1 MKRKPG
7 QNLWTPKRVSRYLDV
22 SVNSVYAWA
31 ADGTIPAILVT
42 EGPRKRTWRFDPAEI
57 EEWARSR
64 STWKKRNKP
73 IILDTSHRRQMGS
86 WNQKAS

>member
-7 QNLWTPKRVSRYLDV
+7 QNLWTPKRVSQYLDV

-42 EGPRKRTWRFDPAEI
+42 EGPRKKTWRFDPTEI
-57 EEWARSR
+57 ADWAQSR

-73 IILDTSHRRQMGS
+73 
-86 WNQKAS
+86 NNF